1 MGTSNNTFSTVVE
14 LRNISKV
21 YGFTNA
27 LKNISLTIK
36 EGETIGLIGNNGAG
50 KSTLLKIISQLVK
63 PTHGEMILFGKKLGE
78 NIHLVKQEFGIL
90 LNQSFFYE
98 DMSGRE
104 NLEFF
109 LRVNNKITDPDP
121 VITKA
126 VSQHHL
132 KLFID
137 RPTHELS
144 TGMRKKL
151 EILRTVLP
159 DFPKL
164 LLLDEPFSGL
174 DGENRKFL
182 RDLLTNRE
190 EKTTVVL
197 CSHNFS
203 AVGELCSRVV
213 YLERGR
219 LTQILTPSE
228 YDFFLD
234 KENNK

>member
-1 MGTSNNTFSTVVE
+1 MGTPNDTFSAVVE

-21 YGFTNA
+21 YGFTIA

-36 EGETIGLIGNNGAG
+36 EGEIIGLIGNNGAG

-63 PTHGEMILFGKKLGE
+63 PTHGEMILFGKILDQD
-78 NIHLVKQEFGIL
+78 IHLVKQEFGIL

-98 DMSGRE
+98 DLTGRE

-109 LRVNNKITDPDP
+109 LRVNKKIPEVNS
-121 VITKA
+121 VINKA
-126 VSQHHL
+126 VSKYRL

-159 DFPKL
+159 DFPNL

-182 RDLLTNRE
+182 RDLLANRHKS
-190 EKTTVVL
+190 KTVIL
-197 CSHNFS
+197 CSHDFRT
-203 AVGELCSRVV
+203 VGEMCSKVV
-213 YLERGR
+213 YLEKGR
-219 LTQILTPSE
+219 LMKVLTPSE

-234 KENNK
+234 KEQK

>member
-1 MGTSNNTFSTVVE
+1 MGTPNNTFSTVVE

-27 LKNISLTIK
+27 LKNVSLTIK

-63 PTHGEMILFGKKLGE
+63 STHGEMNLFGKKIDQD
-78 NIHLVKQEFGIL
+78 IHLVKQEFGIL

-109 LRVNNKITDPDP
+109 LRVNKKITDVDS
-121 VITKA
+121 VINDA
-126 VSQHHL
+126 VSNHRL

-137 RPTHELS
+137 RPIHELS

-151 EILRTVLP
+151 EILRSVLP

-182 RDLLTNRE
+182 RDLLSNRGE
-190 EKTTVVL
+190 TKTVIL
-197 CSHNFS
+197 CSHDFR
-203 AVGELCSRVV
+203 AVGEMCNKVV
-213 YLERGR
+213 YLEKGR
-219 LTQILTPSE
+219 LIKILTPSE

-234 KENNK
+234 KEKE

>member
-1 MGTSNNTFSTVVE
+1 METPNKTSSTVVE

-63 PTHGEMILFGKKLGE
+63 PTHGEMVLFGKKIDQD
-78 NIHLVKQEFGIL
+78 IHLFKQEFGIL

-109 LRVNNKITDPDP
+109 LRVNKKITNVDS
-121 VITKA
+121 VINEA
-126 VSQHHL
+126 VSKHSL

-137 RPTHELS
+137 RPIHELS

-151 EILRTVLP
+151 EILRSVLP

-182 RDLLTNRE
+182 RDLLSNRGE
-190 EKTTVVL
+190 TKTVIL
-197 CSHNFS
+197 CSHDFR
-203 AVGELCSRVV
+203 AVGEMCNKVV
-213 YLERGR
+213 YLEKGR
-219 LTQILTPSE
+219 LIKILTPSE

-234 KENNK
+234 KEKE

>member
-1 MGTSNNTFSTVVE
+1 MGTPNNTFSTVVE

-50 KSTLLKIISQLVK
+50 KSTLLKIISQLGK
-63 PTHGEMILFGKKLGE
+63 PTHGEMVLFGKKIDQD
-78 NIHLVKQEFGIL
+78 IHLFKQQFGIL

-109 LRVNNKITDPDP
+109 LRVNKKISDVDS
-121 VITKA
+121 VINEA
-126 VSQHHL
+126 VSKHRL

-190 EKTTVVL
+190 ETKTVVL
-197 CSHNFS
+197 CSHDLRT
-203 AVGELCSRVV
+203 VGELCNKVV
-213 YLERGR
+213 YLEKGR
-219 LTQILTPSE
+219 IIKILTPSE

-234 KENNK
+234 KEKK